1 MIDLSS
7 FFFSSEIIFCFFFLS
22 KILAYYSRWHKFK
35 IMLFFFFAPYSFFF
49 ETPILLR
56 FSKTRKL
63 WSSKAA
69 FKIGRFSLP
78 SIIIRMTSNE
88 PWNTNTQNGSKSTYH
103 KSQTMT
109 FWIRWSKL
117 LFPKS
122 PAKMIDGS
130 EKRKRQLAFE
140 RQNSGVYEKRSESI
154 KIFSILTQ
162 RWWLKFENDEYLK
175 HFFYCTRFKRNNRAI
190 YTRKNKTRLTWD
202 AS

>member
-1 MIDLSS
+1 MLDNIWFFSFLDFSWKLYKHVSWSYIIDLS

-35 IMLFFFFAPYSFFF
+35 IVVYFLHIVFS

-56 FSKTRKL
+56 FSKTREL

-69 FKIGRFSLP
+69 FTNGSFSLL
-78 SIIIRMTSNE
+78 SFIIRMTSNE
-88 PWNTNTQNGSKSTYH
+88 PWNTNTRKGSKFTRH

-122 PAKMIDGS
+122 PAKMIDG
-130 EKRKRQLAFE
+130 KRELAFE
-140 RQNSGVYEKRSESI
+140 LQNSGVYEKRSES
-154 KIFSILTQ
+154 
-162 RWWLKFENDEYLK
+162 LK
-175 HFFYCTRFKRNNRAI
+175 
-190 YTRKNKTRLTWD
+190 
-202 AS
+202 S